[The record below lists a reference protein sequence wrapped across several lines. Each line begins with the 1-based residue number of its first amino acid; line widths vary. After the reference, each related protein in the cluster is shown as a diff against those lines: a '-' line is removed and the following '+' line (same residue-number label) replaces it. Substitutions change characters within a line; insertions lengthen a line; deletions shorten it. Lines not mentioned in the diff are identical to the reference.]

1 MRWTSLNTYS
11 RPFSALRHYF
21 DSSPHS
27 FRFDAGIKT
36 THCKP
41 QAFLHSLSHANALN
55 AVAMRCVRRVLAVLA
70 VFLSATVID
79 VKASDISGVQPSDAH
94 PMEDGIATEVVSVAQ
109 ALTITVSAGTT
120 LTPEPI
126 ASAHTDSL
134 IDTVSV
140 DLGHGTTVSLDPGV
154 TIDPV
159 PEATATTEQTTITEL
174 ATSGSPSAPPQQGLV
189 VVTVLQTVTR
199 TAHSGDEAQPT
210 ERREKRFTQCWNGS
224 AWPCGVPTTTY
235 TDTYPPWVF
244 TLHGNTISTIY
255 HTTTTNGVAWVGS
268 SFVNEDTEVHYPAS
282 TVTGTRYSYYKRDM
296 ASASTSAS
304 STTTAT
310 AYISTVVI
318 TIPEPSSTIQPTSLN
333 FYNGTTSTPASSEAL
348 ASTTSVPYISDATS
362 TLLPSSFTSE
372 AGASYFTKINPI
384 ATVIQELCKVN
395 GTCYPLY
402 NTSAVTANPNF
413 TIPLTAFSANLTTTA
428 FTFVS
433 PTATTTSAL
442 TSSTAVSTLG
452 PSNTRNL
459 GGEQNGAAAG
469 NSACAFLTGLMV
481 LAAVL

>member
-11 RPFSALRHYF
+11 RPSSALRHYF

-27 FRFDAGIKT
+27 FRFDAGLKT

-41 QAFLHSLSHANALN
+41 QAFLHSLSHANAPN
-55 AVAMRCVRRVLAVLA
+55 ATAMGCVRRVFAVLA
-70 VFLSATVID
+70 VFLSATVIH
-79 VKASDISGVQPSDAH
+79 VKASDISGVQSSDAH

-120 LTPEPI
+120 FTPEPI
-126 ASAHTDSL
+126 ASAQTDSL

-140 DLGHGTTVSLDPGV
+140 DLGHGTTVSLGPGV

-159 PEATATTEQTTITEL
+159 PEATTEQTTITNL
-174 ATSGSPSAPPQQGLV
+174 ATSESPSAPSQQGLV

-199 TAHSGDEAQPT
+199 TAHSGHEAQPT

-224 AWPCGVPTTTY
+224 ALPCGVPTTTY

-244 TLHGNTISTIY
+244 TLHGKTKSTIY
-255 HTTTTNGVAWVGS
+255 DTTTTNGVVWVAS
-268 SFVNEDTEVHYPAS
+268 RFVYEDTEVHHPA
-282 TVTGTRYSYYKRDM
+282 TTITGTRYSYYKRDLE
-296 ASASTSAS
+296 SASTSAS
-304 STTTAT
+304 STTTTT

-318 TIPEPSSTIQPTSLN
+318 TIPEPSSSTRPTSIN
-333 FYNGTTSTPASSEAL
+333 FYNGTISTPAPSEAPD
-348 ASTTSVPYISDATS
+348 STTSVPYISDATS
-362 TLLPSSFTSE
+362 TFSPSSFSSE
-372 AGASYFTKINPI
+372 VGASYFTKINPI
-384 ATVIQELCKVN
+384 ATVIQEICKIN

-413 TIPLTAFSANLTTTA
+413 TIPLTAFSANLTATA

-433 PTATTTSAL
+433 PTATTTSKSTSAL
-442 TSSTAVSTLG
+442 TSSTLG
-452 PSNTRNL
+452 PSITRNL
-459 GGEQNGAAAG
+459 GGEQKGEAAG
-469 NSACAFLTGLMV
+469 ISACAFLTGLMV
-481 LAAVL
+481 LAAIL

>member
-1 MRWTSLNTYS
+1 M
-11 RPFSALRHYF
+11 
-21 DSSPHS
+21 
-27 FRFDAGIKT
+27 G
-36 THCKP
+36 
-41 QAFLHSLSHANALN
+41 
-55 AVAMRCVRRVLAVLA
+55 CVRRVFAVLS
-70 VFLSATVID
+70 VFLSATVIH

-94 PMEDGIATEVVSVAQ
+94 LMVDGIATEVVSVAQ
-109 ALTITVSAGTT
+109 ALTITVSAGAT

-126 ASAHTDSL
+126 ASAQTL
-134 IDTVSV
+134 IDTVSI
-140 DLGHGTTVSLDPGV
+140 DLGHGTTLSLDPGV

-159 PEATATTEQTTITEL
+159 PEATA
-174 ATSGSPSAPPQQGLV
+174 PSQQGLV

-199 TAHSGDEAQPT
+199 TAHSGNEAQPT

-244 TLHGNTISTIY
+244 ILHGETISTIY
-255 HTTTTNGVAWVGS
+255 HTTTTNGVVWVAS
-268 SFVNEDTEVHYPAS
+268 MFVNEDTEVHHPA
-282 TVTGTRYSYYKRDM
+282 TTITGTRYSYYKRDL

-304 STTTAT
+304 STTTTT

-318 TIPEPSSTIQPTSLN
+318 TIPEPSSSTQPTSIN
-333 FYNGTTSTPASSEAL
+333 FFNGTISTPASSEAS
-348 ASTTSVPYISDATS
+348 ANTTSVPYISDATS
-362 TLLPSSFTSE
+362 TFLPSSFSSE

-384 ATVIQELCKVN
+384 ATVIQEICKIN

-433 PTATTTSAL
+433 PTATTTSKSTSAL
-442 TSSTAVSTLG
+442 TSSTLG
-452 PSNTRNL
+452 PSTTRNL
-459 GGEQNGAAAG
+459 GGEQNGGAAG

-481 LAAVL
+481 LAAIL